1 MIPVSG
7 YAARFA
13 LHITLGVTYEFHLMI
28 NIKNYWRV
36 APSALSADFSPFS
49 DEWLPAPIDLLRRI
63 QPGEGVAFA
72 TWDEAELVGNVS
84 ALGVCLD
91 KGDEGARMDW
101 REVQIVLKP
110 LPAGRT
116 HWRSKPFFGF
126 ADTVI
131 QRYGLADLFAD
142 RFVDLDQL
150 TFSSRKPAAGV
161 ARRLP
166 TIATP
171 GFVYLLRSEYGFKIG
186 KTVSMKSRTRLFEV
200 KLPFRFSVEHFA
212 HFDNYT
218 EAERALHDHFRS
230 QRLEGEWFDL
240 KQGDIE
246 YIKTLGRPGKPEEM
260 RV

>member
-1 MIPVSG
+1 
-7 YAARFA
+7 
-13 LHITLGVTYEFHLMI
+13 MI

-36 APSALSADFSPFS
+36 APSALPAGFSPFS
-49 DEWLPAPIDLLRRI
+49 GEWLPAPTDLLRRI

-72 TWDEAELVGNVS
+72 AWDEAELVGNVS

-91 KGDEGARMDW
+91 RGDEGARMDW

-126 ADTVI
+126 ADSVT
-131 QRYGLADLFAD
+131 QRYGLADLFAE
-142 RFVDLDQL
+142 RFSDLDQL
-150 TFSSRKPAAGV
+150 TFSSRRPAAGV

-171 GFVYLLRSEYGFKIG
+171 GFVYLLRSAYGFKIG

-240 KQGDIE
+240 KPADIE
-246 YIKTLGRPGKPEEM
+246 HIKSLGRPGKPEEM